1 MSPVE
6 LLRSG
11 RLAEALAALKERI
24 RAEPAEAK
32 HRIFYF
38 QLLCV
43 EGDWDR
49 ALAQLNLSAEMD
61 PAALAMVQTYREA
74 LRCEVL
80 RREVFAGTRTPLVFG
95 EPPQWLG
102 LLLESLRLVAAGN
115 IAASQDLRAE
125 AFDAAEALPAT
136 VDGAAVEWIADSD
149 PRLGPVLE
157 AIVNGRYFW
166 IPFQN
171 IRRIDVE
178 EPQDLRDCVWMPA
191 HFEWINGGDAVG
203 LIPTRYPG
211 SESSDDEAVRLARKT
226 SWHDLGEELFVGLG
240 QRTFATPEE
249 DYPLMNVRQIAFDA
263 GSGVEADSAEQAR
276 DDQAAAG
283 DAAAA
288 GADDEGAD
296 G

>member
-11 RLAEALAALKERI
+11 RPDEALDALKDCI

-38 QLLCV
+38 QLLCIG
-43 EGDWDR
+43 GDWDR

-61 PAALAMVQTYREA
+61 PAALAMAQTYREA
-74 LRCEVL
+74 IRCEAL
-80 RREVFAGTRTPLVFG
+80 RRDVFAGVRTPLVFG

-102 LLLESLRLVAAGN
+102 LLLEALRLSSKGDA
-115 IAASQDLRAE
+115 AASQELRAE
-125 AFDAAEALPAT
+125 AFDAAEAVPAT
-136 VDGAAVEWIADSD
+136 IDGTTVDWIADAD

-211 SESSDDEAVRLARKT
+211 SESSDDEAIRLARKT
-226 SWHDLGEELFVGLG
+226 VWNDLGSELFVGSG
-240 QRTFATPEE
+240 QRAFATPEE
-249 DYPLMNVRQIAFDA
+249 EFPLMNVRQILIRSVTD
-263 GSGVEADSAEQAR
+263 DSAVTGS
-276 DDQAAAG
+276 DDG
-283 DAAAA
+283 D
-288 GADDEGAD
+288 GD